1 MLQSGSHLHHQ
12 HHHHPQHHP
21 HQDQNDEE
29 SWRQLLHIVMLT
41 RNMRSHIADCKEGS
55 RTPVQ
60 PQLDY
65 DSFDPDDPHSVDD
78 QAPAVIKC
86 LNDSQN
92 GTEG

>member
-1 MLQSGSHLHHQ
+1 
-12 HHHHPQHHP
+12 
-21 HQDQNDEE
+21 
-29 SWRQLLHIVMLT
+29 MLT
-41 RNMRSHIADCKEGS
+41 RNMRSHIVDCKEGS

-86 LNDSQN
+86 LNDIRKTARRARAALPPIEALPPAIRQCTQQLLVEYLEDWAA
-92 GTEG
+92 GRP

>member
-1 MLQSGSHLHHQ
+1 
-12 HHHHPQHHP
+12 
-21 HQDQNDEE
+21 
-29 SWRQLLHIVMLT
+29 MLT

-65 DSFDPDDPHSVDD
+65 DWFDPYDLESVSA

-86 LNDSQN
+86 LNDICKTARMARAALPPIEALPLAICQCTQQLLVHYLEDWAD
-92 GTEG
+92 GRP